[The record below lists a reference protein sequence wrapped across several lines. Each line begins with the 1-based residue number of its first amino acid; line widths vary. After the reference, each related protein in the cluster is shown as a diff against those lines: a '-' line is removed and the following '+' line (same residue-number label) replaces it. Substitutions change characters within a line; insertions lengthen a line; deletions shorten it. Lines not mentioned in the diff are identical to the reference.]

1 MKIITVPSD
10 DLELSAGRNFTQGMM
25 AISSALG
32 QYIDLLYIG
41 IWILKIKIVR
51 PYYFYNK
58 NTDAY

>member
-10 DLELSAGRNFTQGMM
+10 DLELSAGRYFTKGMM
-25 AISSALG
+25 AISSTLG

-51 PYYFYNK
+51 PYYFYNE
-58 NTDAY
+58 NTDAN